1 MDNDP
6 TATKSRLNDCATSVE
21 RWFMFNDL
29 KLNPSKSEALIVGSR
44 HQMKSVQYD
53 SDSVE
58 ISGVTVPFSAH
69 VKLLG
74 VTFDSILSFDRH
86 TSDIC
91 SNAFFHLKALRHI
104 RSKLDRST
112 ANFIAYS
119 FVASRFDYCN
129 AILADI
135 VCS

>member
-1 MDNDP
+1 M
-6 TATKSRLNDCATSVE
+6 L
-21 RWFMFNDL
+21 NDL

-53 SDSVE
+53 SVSVD
-58 ISGVTVPFSAH
+58 ITGVTVAFSAR

-74 VTFDSILSFDRH
+74 VTFDSILCCDRY

-91 SNAFFHLKALRHI
+91 SNPFFPLKALRHI

-112 ANFIAYS
+112 ANSIACSFIAT
-119 FVASRFDYCN
+119 RLDYCN
-129 AILADI
+129 EILAVMSAHNINQLPRIQNRVSKD
-135 VCS
+135 CS